1 MNIATNIKQSRHLAE
16 IIPHDS
22 ADMTYEKLAIGNNFP
37 EKLQYRLCL
46 TAFRF
51 YSGIG
56 VPAWSLSA
64 LLELMPIYLKDEDE
78 EYYLVV
84 EKDTYTNGDVI
95 YRVCYNNCDSLI
107 KLYFEESSTPIEA
120 AYKMVVWLTENGFI
134 TIKENEQ
141 YIQRNG

>member
-1 MNIATNIKQSRHLAE
+1 MIATNIEQSRHLAE
-16 IIPHDS
+16 LIPHDS

-37 EKLQYRLCL
+37 EELQYRLCL

-64 LLELMPIYLKDEDE
+64 LLELIPCAD
-78 EYYLVV
+78 LVKLDSTWTCGSIIGRV
-84 EKDTYTNGDVI
+84 EAD
-95 YRVCYNNCDSLI
+95 
-107 KLYFEESSTPIEA
+107 TPIEA
-120 AYKMVVWLTENGFI
+120 ACKMIVKLT
-134 TIKENEQ
+134 ENEQ